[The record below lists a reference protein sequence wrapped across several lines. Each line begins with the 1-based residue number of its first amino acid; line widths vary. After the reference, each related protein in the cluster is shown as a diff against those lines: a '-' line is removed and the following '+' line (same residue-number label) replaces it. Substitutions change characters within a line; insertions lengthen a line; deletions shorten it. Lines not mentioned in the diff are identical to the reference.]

1 MDISHNLSLYSTWL
15 EQVVTAWQGR
25 MELSFPCGIFLGYV
39 FLSNT
44 PISLFPAKQA
54 HLQAHTIKFYWESE
68 SLKNDESYLISRQL
82 EVEFDRSEKL
92 ESQQESS
99 SQKLFE

>member
-1 MDISHNLSLYSTWL
+1 M
-15 EQVVTAWQGR
+15 VTAWQGR

-54 HLQAHTIKFYWESE
+54 HLQGTKFYWESE

>member
-1 MDISHNLSLYSTWL
+1 MADNWL
-15 EQVVTAWQGR
+15 NGVVTAWQGR
-25 MELSFPCGIFLGYV
+25 MELFFPCGIFLGYV

-54 HLQAHTIKFYWESE
+54 HLQAHTVTFYWETE
-68 SLKNDESYLISRQL
+68 SLKNNVSYLISGQL

-92 ESQQESS
+92 ESQQES
-99 SQKLFE
+99 